1 MFMSMLKGSRK
12 RNAAV
17 ALVVGI
23 LALAGAGVYNAQ
35 GRVPCVL
42 EGIPQ
47 PCWVCNTCGVRPDVE
62 PEPEKVPVL
71 EIKPEKSPAPTPSP
85 IPSITPVRG

>member
-1 MFMSMLKGSRK
+1 MIMPMLKGSRK

-23 LALAGAGVYNAQ
+23 LALIGTGIYNAQ

>member
-12 RNAAV
+12 RNAVA

-23 LALAGAGVYNAQ
+23 LALIGTGIYNAQ

-47 PCWVCNTCGVRPDVE
+47 PCWVCNTCGVRPEGE

>member
-1 MFMSMLKGSRK
+1 MSMLKGSRK

-23 LALAGAGVYNAQ
+23 LALIGTGIYNAQ

>member
-1 MFMSMLKGSRK
+1 MPKENGSRK
-12 RNAAV
+12 RNAVA

-23 LALAGAGVYNAQ
+23 LAVVGAGIYNAQ

-47 PCWVCNTCGVRPDVE
+47 PCWVCNTCGVK
-62 PEPEKVPVL
+62 PEPVSDVQTVPVL

>member
-1 MFMSMLKGSRK
+1 MLKGSRK
-12 RNAAV
+12 RNAVA

-23 LALAGAGVYNAQ
+23 LAVVGAGIYNAQ

-47 PCWVCNTCGVRPDVE
+47 PCWVCNTCGVRPDMK
-62 PEPEKVPVL
+62 PEKVPVL